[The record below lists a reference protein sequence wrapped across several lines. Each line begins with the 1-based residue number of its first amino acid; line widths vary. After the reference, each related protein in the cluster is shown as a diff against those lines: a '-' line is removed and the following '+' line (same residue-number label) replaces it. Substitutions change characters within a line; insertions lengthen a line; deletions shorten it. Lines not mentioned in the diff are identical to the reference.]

1 MHSTNTSNSV
11 DFPSWE
17 DMSELEQAQ
26 CQFWDMYKDA
36 YGVRPR
42 GIDTSAWTLDDFTS
56 EFVALGNA
64 IEASEI
70 QRRADEAEAV
80 VKFEDRVAN
89 LMHTGTDR
97 ERVIAWLMDAE
108 GANGDSEYFCFTQG
122 LPYRYFAQKEIA

>member
-1 MHSTNTSNSV
+1 MHSTNTSNPV

-17 DMSELEQAQ
+17 DMSALEQAQ
-26 CQFWDMYKDA
+26 ATYWDMYKDA

-42 GIDTSAWTLDDFTS
+42 GVDTSGWSLEYF
-56 EFVALGNA
+56 
-64 IEASEI
+64 
-70 QRRADEAEAV
+70 EAEFKMLGEAINQEEIARKV
-80 VKFEDRVAN
+80 SEAQAIVKFEDRVAA

-122 LPYRYFAQKEIA
+122 LPYRYFAQLV

>member
-1 MHSTNTSNSV
+1 MEQFKTWEEMSV
-11 DFPSWE
+11 
-17 DMSELEQAQ
+17 LEQYA

-42 GIDTSAWTLDDFTS
+42 GVDTSTWTLEDFEM
-56 EFVALGNA
+56 EFASLGA
-64 IEASEI
+64 VI
-70 QRRADEAEAV
+70 QREEADRRAAEAEAV

-89 LMHTGTDR
+89 LMHTGTNR

-108 GANGDSEYFCFTQG
+108 GANGDFEYFCFTQG